1 MKKLFYAICALGVLC
16 AVGCSKEDTTPSPE
30 YQVVVNMEKPL
41 FGDQARAARNAWE
54 NGDQVYVFFHGDY
67 GYEKYLKLTYN
78 AGAWASQWVGTTAE
92 AVAAKET
99 KELRAGYLNL
109 MAGEPWAPFVGWL
122 AFSAGDVGVC
132 YMQCDNGTYTV
143 VGDKITLNIVM
154 EPQCAQVTVRGIEVD
169 GNWTLCCSEMVQTSG
184 FSIVESGS
192 ISAANGDRNGL
203 LAGFANADGVS
214 FFGVA
219 DAYSPSTLVF
229 TLSNGVKTYKRT
241 FTEKVLVNGKA
252 IAMDG
257 PTIAPAKWEEVAE

>member
-30 YQVVVNMEKPL
+30 YQVVVNMEKPS

-99 KELRAGYLNL
+99 KELRAGYNNVE
-109 MAGEPWAPFVGWL
+109 GTPWSPMPGMLIVYAP
-122 AFSAGDVGVC
+122 SEDGVC

-143 VGDKITLNIVM
+143 VGDKITLNITM
-154 EPQCAQVTVRGIEVD
+154 EPQCAQVTVRGIAVD

-184 FSIVESGS
+184 FSIDEYGS
-192 ISAANGDRNGL
+192 ISASNGYRNYP
-203 LAGFANADGVS
+203 LAGFENADGVS

-257 PTIAPAKWEEVAE
+257 PTLAPAKWEEVAE